1 MDSLDSSLG
10 SYGEEEEEEEASL
23 SLERQEEEA
32 SLSLIS
38 QEEEASLSLVSQ
50 ELVRSQDQ
58 PEGVIRNP
66 GETRGPGI
74 G

>member
-23 SLERQEEEA
+23 SLERQDEA
-32 SLSLIS
+32 SLSLI
-38 QEEEASLSLVSQ
+38 SQ